1 MVTELASPGPS
12 TVDRPVVRCGV
23 PVVLLAAAALGWW
36 WSVRMARGMGPT
48 AMGDMGMSEGSA
60 VSTAGFFV
68 AWLAMMAAMML
79 PAIAPVVRLYARASG
94 LHRVAPLP
102 YFVGGYLV
110 VWMLLGVPAYFAWR
124 ALDGPLAQGAPWV
137 GRLAGGAFIA
147 AGVWQ
152 LTPLKELCLRHCRA
166 PMSFFL
172 RYGRRLERPLGA
184 SRMGASHGLFCVG
197 CCWALFALLVAL
209 GTMNIGW
216 MLGLT
221 ALIVIEKTFP
231 RGRQAATIAGFAF
244 VLVGLWL
251 VVSPDAITT
260 IA

>member
-1 MVTELASPGPS
+1 MVTEVASPGS
-12 TVDRPVVRCGV
+12 GTGDRSFVRLGV

-36 WSVRMARGMGPT
+36 WSVHMAAGMRAT
-48 AMGDMGMSEGSA
+48 AMGDMEMSGASA
-60 VSTAGFFV
+60 VSAAGFFV

-79 PAIAPVVRLYARASG
+79 PAISPVVRLYARASG

-110 VWMLLGVPAYFAWR
+110 VWMLLGVPSYFAWR
-124 ALDGPLAQGAPWV
+124 VLDVPLAEGARWA

-172 RYGRRLERPLGA
+172 RYGRRIERPIGA
-184 SRMGASHGLFCVG
+184 ARMGASHGLFCVG

-216 MLGLT
+216 MLALT

-231 RGRQAATIAGFAF
+231 HGQRAATIAGGAF
-244 VLVGLWL
+244 LLLGTLL
-251 VVSPDAITT
+251 VVSPAAITMIT
-260 IA
+260 